1 MFHFVLA
8 EKFSK
13 GARRWT
19 KKSKEMTRSVNAV
32 ASRARRKKI
41 LKKTKGQFSTRKNV
55 WTVAKNSYE
64 KGQTYAYRDRRNKKR
79 EFRSLWIVRINA
91 AVREYGMNYS
101 QFMDK
106 LTKSGIEINRK
117 VLADLALNNPEA
129 FKAIVDQ
136 VK

>member
-1 MFHFVLA
+1 M
-8 EKFSK
+8 
-13 GARRWT
+13 
-19 KKSKEMTRSVNAV
+19 

-91 AVREYGMNYS
+91 AVREYDMNYS
-101 QFMDK
+101 QFINK
-106 LTKSGIEINRK
+106 LTQAGIEINRK
-117 VLADLALNNPEA
+117 VLADLALNDPQA